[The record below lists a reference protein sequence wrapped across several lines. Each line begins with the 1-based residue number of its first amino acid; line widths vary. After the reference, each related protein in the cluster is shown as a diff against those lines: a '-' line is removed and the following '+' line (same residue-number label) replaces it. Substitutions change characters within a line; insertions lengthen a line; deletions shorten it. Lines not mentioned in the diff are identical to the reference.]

1 MTEAQIALARRLVA
15 APGWRWLPG
24 MQVRT
29 THAGGYPKTP
39 AGTPVRIESDSTLPD
54 CVTEGKFG
62 PIAREPAHTHP
73 DFGALCDLHDKS
85 VAEAEARILPDL
97 SDPLTALGLLA
108 LVRERW
114 AMPNL
119 AAVRKDGAWMLWAG
133 GLPDALYL
141 LRAPTELEV
150 LILAL
155 EVSP

>member
-1 MTEAQIALARRLVA
+1 MTESQTALARRAVA

-24 MQVRT
+24 MRVADTKFARVVAVRDSGPCGAEEGAT
-29 THAGGYPKTP
+29 CDDNAAEWLDEGATP
-39 AGTPVRIESDSTLPD
+39 M
-54 CVTEGKFG
+54 
-62 PIAREPAHTHP
+62 
-73 DFGALCDLHDKS
+73 
-85 VAEAEARILPDL
+85 LPDL
-97 SDPLTALGLLA
+97 SDPLTAHGLLA

-133 GLPDALYL
+133 GLPDALYR